1 MDEEDRPQ
9 PNTEVLN
16 PMGGAESLSSSPTV
30 GLPGGPAL
38 DGGGRSLA
46 FATGALV
53 SGRYRVL
60 RFIAAGGMGE
70 VYEADDLELGVRV
83 ALKTLRPEIT
93 GDAKALERFKQ
104 EIALARKV
112 THRNVCRIF
121 DVGWHRDQAGPGVA
135 FLTME
140 ILPGE
145 TLAEHLR
152 REGPMAPER
161 ANPLL
166 QQMAEALAAAHKAG
180 VIHRDFKSANVMLVP
195 THDGFRA
202 VVTDFGLAQTGV
214 SLPLAPSGEVAGTPA
229 YMAPEQLKGGSVG
242 PAADVYAFG
251 VVMCEVLLGRR
262 PFSGDC
268 SLDSALLRLRRGET
282 SVDLRGAELGRRWE
296 PIVLRC
302 LESDPASRYSD
313 GTVLLNALERAA
325 GGGRTKRAVW
335 ISAVAAGAVILAAAV
350 AVPFFLPQKDKGPAN
365 TGGPVV
371 SRAPRRSVAV
381 LGFKNLSGRADS
393 AWLST
398 ALSEMLT
405 TELAAGEQLRTVPG
419 ETISRMKLDLGVSDA
434 ESLAPDTLAKIRT
447 NLGADY
453 VVMGSYV
460 ALGGA
465 TGSLRLDVRLQD
477 AAAGETLAALAE
489 TGTEEKLFALAS
501 NAGQA
506 LRAKLGAGSVT
517 VMEAATAQ
525 ASLPSNPL
533 AARLYA
539 QGLERM
545 RVLETSEALKLFQEA
560 TAVEP
565 SHPLIHAELAE
576 AWSDL
581 GYDAR
586 ARDEAKKAFD
596 LSSPLSKE
604 GRLRVE
610 ARYRTTAGEPEKALD
625 ICRALWGFFPDNLD
639 YGLQLVDLQTKSGKG
654 EDALATVEELRR
666 MPAPSSADPRI
677 DLREAEAAQSLADWK
692 HMEAAAQRASQAAW
706 SRGARLLLA
715 QARMLQARAWRKLG
729 ELQKAT
735 QAAGEAQSIYEA
747 VGDREG
753 AAHAQSVE
761 AFILSAKGETA
772 QAKAIYTR
780 LLATYREIGN
790 QRGTVMM
797 LNALANLAYDQGD
810 LAAAAAN
817 YESCLKVLQE
827 IDDKSS
833 AARISGN
840 WANVLLLQGDAA
852 GAKRRHEEALALSR
866 EVGDRSA
873 SAYSLVVLGEIEMGS
888 GDLAGALE
896 RDRESL
902 ALFRQTGEKSG
913 EAYALYGLGEAS
925 LARGDFVAARK
936 AHDEALTLRRELGED
951 GAVGESRLALAN
963 VDLEEGHA
971 SGAEASTRELLRQF
985 EADKSAEDAALARE
999 LIARACLAQKKL
1011 AEAEAAVGPAAAYAK
1026 ANEDRGI
1033 QLAVGLTAARVQA
1046 AGGDRAGGRKALEA
1060 LAGDAARSGRQDLV
1074 FKARLALG
1082 ELDLAEGR
1090 EASGRA
1096 QLQLLRKECSS
1107 KGFALVAARAAALLK
1122 APKA

>member
-1 MDEEDRPQ
+1 
-9 PNTEVLN
+9 
-16 PMGGAESLSSSPTV
+16 
-30 GLPGGPAL
+30 
-38 DGGGRSLA
+38 
-46 FATGALV
+46 
-53 SGRYRVL
+53 VL

-93 GDAKALERFKQ
+93 GNARALERFKQ

-121 DVGWHRDQAGPGVA
+121 DVGWHRDQAGSGEAGQGVA

-152 REGPMAPER
+152 REGPMSPER

-214 SLPLAPSGEVAGTPA
+214 SLPLAASGEVAGTPA
-229 YMAPEQLKGGSVG
+229 YMAPEQLQGGSVG

-296 PIVLRC
+296 PVVLRC
-302 LESDPASRYSD
+302 LENEPSSRYAD
-313 GTVLLNALERAA
+313 GTALHNALDRAA

-335 ISAVAAGAVILAAAV
+335 ISAVAAGAVILAVAAV
-350 AVPFFLPQKDKGPAN
+350 FFLLPQKGKGPA
-365 TGGPVV
+365 TPGGPSA

-381 LGFKNLSGRADS
+381 LGFKNLSGQAAS

-405 TELAAGEQLRTVPG
+405 TELAAGDQLRTVPG

-447 NLGADY
+447 NLGADF

-465 TGSLRLDVRLQD
+465 SGSLRLDIRLQD

-489 TGTEEKLFALAS
+489 TGTEARLFELAS
-501 NAGQA
+501 SAGAA

-517 VMEAATAQ
+517 VVEAAAAQ
-525 ASLPSNPL
+525 ASLPSDPR

-539 QGLERM
+539 QGLDRM
-545 RVLETSEALKLFQEA
+545 RVLEVNEALRLFEEA
-560 TAVEP
+560 AAVEP
-565 SHPLIHAELAE
+565 SHPLIHLELAE
-576 AWSDL
+576 AWSNL
-581 GYDAR
+581 GYDSRAR
-586 ARDEAKKAFD
+586 AEAKKAFD
-596 LSSPLSKE
+596 LSSSLPKE

-610 ARYRTTAGEPEKALD
+610 ARYRTTSGELDKALD
-625 ICRALWGFFPDNLD
+625 IYRALWGFFPDNMD
-639 YGLQLVDLQTKSGKG
+639 YGLQLADLQTKAGKG

-677 DLREAEAAQSLADWK
+677 DLKEAEAAQSLADWK
-692 HMEAAAQRASQAAW
+692 HMEAAAQRAGQAAW

-729 ELQKAT
+729 ELPKAT

-772 QAKAIYTR
+772 QAKKMYTR

-790 QRGTVMM
+790 QRGSVMM

-817 YESCLKVLQE
+817 YESCLKVLRE

-852 GAKRRHEEALALSR
+852 GARRRHEDALALSR

-873 SAYSLVVLGEIEMGS
+873 SAYSLVVLGEIEVGS
-888 GDLAGALE
+888 GDIAGALA

-913 EAYALYGLGEAS
+913 EAYALYGTGEAS
-925 LARGDFVAARK
+925 LARGDFAGARK
-936 AHDEALTLRRELGED
+936 AHGEALALREELGED
-951 GAVGESRLALAN
+951 GAVGESKLALAN
-963 VDLEEGHA
+963 VDLEEGHTA
-971 SGAEASTRELLRQF
+971 QAEASARALLQQF
-985 EADKSAEDAALARE
+985 EADPSAEDAALARD
-999 LIARACLAQKKL
+999 LIARACLAQMKL
-1011 AEAEAAVGPAAAYAK
+1011 ADAKAAVGPAAAYAK
-1026 ANEDRGI
+1026 SNEDRGI

-1046 AGGDRAGGRKALEA
+1046 ADGDGAGARKALET
-1060 LAGDAARSGRQDLV
+1060 LVRDAARSGRQDLA

-1082 ELDLAEGR
+1082 ELEMSEGR

-1096 QLQLLRKECSS
+1096 QLQALQKECAA
-1107 KGFALVAARAAALLK
+1107 KGFALIAARAAAPLK
-1122 APKA
+1122 SPKR

>member
-1 MDEEDRPQ
+1 
-9 PNTEVLN
+9 
-16 PMGGAESLSSSPTV
+16 
-30 GLPGGPAL
+30 
-38 DGGGRSLA
+38 
-46 FATGALV
+46 
-53 SGRYRVL
+53 
-60 RFIAAGGMGE
+60 
-70 VYEADDLELGVRV
+70 
-83 ALKTLRPEIT
+83 
-93 GDAKALERFKQ
+93 
-104 EIALARKV
+104 
-112 THRNVCRIF
+112 
-121 DVGWHRDQAGPGVA
+121 VA

-202 VVTDFGLAQTGV
+202 VVTDFGLAQTGLPQTGV
-214 SLPLAPSGEVAGTPA
+214 SLPLAASGEVAGTPA

-296 PIVLRC
+296 PVVLRC
-302 LESDPASRYSD
+302 LENDPSSRYPD
-313 GTVLLNALERAA
+313 GTALLNALDRAA
-325 GGGRTKRAVW
+325 GGGRLKRPVW
-335 ISAVAAGAVILAAAV
+335 IAAVAAGVVILAATV
-350 AVPFFLPQKDKGPAN
+350 AAFLILPQKGKGPESAGN
-365 TGGPVV
+365 PTA

-381 LGFKNLSGRADS
+381 LGFKNLSGQAAS

-405 TELAAGEQLRTVPG
+405 TELAAGDQLRTVPG

-447 NLGADY
+447 NLGADF

-465 TGSLRLDVRLQD
+465 TGSLRLDIRLQD

-489 TGTEEKLFALAS
+489 TGTEAKLFELAS
-501 NAGQA
+501 NAGAA
-506 LRAKLGAGSVT
+506 LRAELGAGSVT
-517 VMEAATAQ
+517 VIEAAAAQ
-525 ASLPSNPL
+525 ASLPSDPK

-539 QGLERM
+539 QGLDRM
-545 RVLETSEALKLFQEA
+545 RVLEVNEALKLFEEA
-560 TAVEP
+560 AAVEP
-565 SHPLIHAELAE
+565 SHPLIHLELAE
-576 AWSDL
+576 AWSNL

-586 ARDEAKKAFD
+586 ARVEAKKAFD
-596 LSSPLSKE
+596 LSSSLPKE

-610 ARYRTTAGEPEKALD
+610 ARYRTTDGELDKALD

-639 YGLQLVDLQTKSGKG
+639 YGLQLADLQTKAGKG
-654 EDALATVEELRR
+654 EGALATVEELRR

-692 HMEAAAQRASQAAW
+692 HMEAAAQRAGQAAW

-772 QAKAIYTR
+772 QAKEIYTR

-790 QRGTVMM
+790 QRGSVMM
-797 LNALANLAYDQGD
+797 LNALANLAYEQGD

-817 YESCLKVLQE
+817 YESCLKVLRE

-852 GAKRRHEEALALSR
+852 GAKKRHEDALALSR

-873 SAYSLVVLGEIEMGS
+873 SAYSLVVLGEIEVGS
-888 GDLAGALE
+888 GDLAGALA

-913 EAYALYGLGEAS
+913 EAYALYGMGEAS
-925 LARGDFVAARK
+925 LASGDFVAARK
-936 AHDEALTLRRELGED
+936 AHEEALALRRELGED

-963 VDLEEGHA
+963 VDLEEGRA
-971 SGAEASTRELLRQF
+971 SEAEASARELLRQF

-999 LIARACLAQKKL
+999 LIARACLAQKNL
-1011 AEAEAAVGPAAAYAK
+1011 AEAKAEVGPAAAYAK
-1026 ANEDRGI
+1026 TNEDRGI

-1046 AGGDRAGGRKALEA
+1046 AGGDRAGGRKALESV
-1060 LAGDAARSGRQDLV
+1060 AGDAARSGRQDLA

-1096 QLQLLRKECSS
+1096 RLQLLQKECSS
-1107 KGFALVAARAAALLK
+1107 KGFALIAARASALLK